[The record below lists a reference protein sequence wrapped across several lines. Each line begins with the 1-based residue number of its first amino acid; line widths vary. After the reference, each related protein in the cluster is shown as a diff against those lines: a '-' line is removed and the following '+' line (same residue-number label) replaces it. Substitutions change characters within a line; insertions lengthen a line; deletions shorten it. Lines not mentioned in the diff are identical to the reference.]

1 MDEQKKL
8 IDGTGPIR
16 PQSTL
21 PTAIET
27 PALVEQL
34 KAEQVS
40 PEAVAQPYAQAADYM
55 KQLNA
60 NSLADIQRNH
70 VDTIGTE
77 RGGQRSLLVGG
88 NDHYMM
94 SRYSTP
100 MVEDLANSFKVAAST
115 RAFNQSMTNEL
126 ERMQKEYE
134 RAAKARRS
142 RDNARAAAAA
152 AAQQASTPGGVA
164 ATFGAL
170 EENVV
175 EDPNTE
181 KRVEG
186 DQGKARVVSGKTGLT
201 LEDRVKLSNKLYNE
215 AVSKARTGKAASSYD
230 MKILRD
236 QADQVAGLRS
246 LTMDRI
252 NQINNYR
259 RNTALNSVKGWEE
272 SGGGKSGGKINYVK

>member
-152 AAQQASTPGGVA
+152 AQQASAPDEVA

-170 EENVV
+170 EEKVV
-175 EDPNTE
+175 KDPNTE

-186 DQGKARVVSGKTGLT
+186 DQGKARVVSGKTELT
-201 LEDRVKLSNKLYNE
+201 LEDRAKLSDKLYNE
-215 AVSKARTGKAASSYD
+215 ALQKARNGKAVSSYD
-230 MKILRD
+230 MQILRD
-236 QADQVAGLRS
+236 QADQVAGRRS
-246 LTMDRI
+246 LTIDRI

-259 RNTALNSVKGWEE
+259 SNTALRSVKGWEE

>member
-1 MDEQKKL
+1 MDEQNKAL
-8 IDGTGPIR
+8 IDGTGPLR

-21 PTAIET
+21 PTAIDT

-40 PEAVAQPYAQAADYM
+40 PEAAAQPYAQSADYM
-55 KQLNA
+55 KQLNT

-100 MVEDLANSFKVAAST
+100 AVEDLANSFKVAAST
-115 RAFNQSMTNEL
+115 RAFNQSMSNEL

-142 RDNARAAAAA
+142 RDAARAAAAA
-152 AAQQASTPGGVA
+152 QASGGVA
-164 ATFGAL
+164 GTFGAL
-170 EENVV
+170 KENVV
-175 EDPNTE
+175 DDPNPENKTDE
-181 KRVEG
+181 K
-186 DQGKARVVSGKTGLT
+186 GKTTITFENETRGSRIQRLT
-201 LEDRVKLSNKLYNE
+201 NSAVYGTTVDGKSFVKTSEGSDLIHRPAYGNDYKNGILGYDL
-215 AVSKARTGKAASSYD
+215 AGKPID
-230 MKILRD
+230 ID
-236 QADQVAGLRS
+236 
-246 LTMDRI
+246 T
-252 NQINNYR
+252 
-259 RNTALNSVKGWEE
+259 VKG
-272 SGGGKSGGKINYVK
+272 KYVMGMPN

>member
-55 KQLNA
+55 KQLNT

-152 AAQQASTPGGVA
+152 AAQQASAPGGVA

-170 EENVV
+170 EEKVV

-181 KRVEG
+181 KATGYKDGQIASTNRN
-186 DQGKARVVSGKTGLT
+186 GKKSYNQIMDDKYR
-201 LEDRVKLSNKLYNE
+201 DYLY
-215 AVSKARTGKAASSYD
+215 AHSDGQWQFGAMYKAASSPSVRAKGE
-230 MKILRD
+230 KIHQKLWNGEYEGVLSRKD
-236 QADQVAGLRS
+236 WQAIDERTMQIGADIGMFNS
-246 LTMDRI
+246 L
-252 NQINNYR
+252 
-259 RNTALNSVKGWEE
+259 VK
-272 SGGGKSGGKINYVK
+272 K